1 MISGKKFVKF
11 GRNTIVAVTCN
22 FELLS
27 KYQVDLVALL
37 ASFWMVGTLVKK
49 RTASLRH
56 EGLCNLKSST

>member
-1 MISGKKFVKF
+1 MKKSMISGKKFVKF
-11 GRNTIVAVTCN
+11 GRNTIEAVTCN

-49 RTASLRH
+49 FELQAFVTKAFVI
-56 EGLCNLKSST
+56 